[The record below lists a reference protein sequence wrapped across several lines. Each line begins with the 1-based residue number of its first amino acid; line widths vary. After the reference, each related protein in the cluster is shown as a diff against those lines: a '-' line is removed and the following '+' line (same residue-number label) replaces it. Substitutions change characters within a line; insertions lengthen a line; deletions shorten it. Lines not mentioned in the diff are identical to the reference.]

1 MYGGKF
7 ALRVCGGG
15 GGGGGIWG
23 GCCSYL
29 EGLMHGG
36 AYFLNF
42 SVFDFTSIRSTW
54 RACTQSENR

>member
-1 MYGGKF
+1 MYGGKFF

-15 GGGGGIWG
+15 GGGG
-23 GCCSYL
+23 SYL

>member
-1 MYGGKF
+1 MCGGKS

-15 GGGGGIWG
+15 GGGSFLG
-23 GCCSYL
+23 
-29 EGLMHGG
+29 GLMHGG
-36 AYFLNF
+36 AYFLIF

>member
-7 ALRVCGGG
+7 ALRVWGAGGG
-15 GGGGGIWG
+15 GG
-23 GCCSYL
+23 SYL

>member
-1 MYGGKF
+1 MCGGKF

-15 GGGGGIWG
+15 
-23 GCCSYL
+23 SYL

>member
-7 ALRVCGGG
+7 ALRVCVCGGG
-15 GGGGGIWG
+15 GL
-23 GCCSYL
+23 YL